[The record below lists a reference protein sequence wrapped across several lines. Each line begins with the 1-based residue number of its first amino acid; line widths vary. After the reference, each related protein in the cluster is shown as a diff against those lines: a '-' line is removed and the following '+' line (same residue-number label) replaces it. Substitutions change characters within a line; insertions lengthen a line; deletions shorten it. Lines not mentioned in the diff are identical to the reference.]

1 VAACYLPSQVADPDE
16 AVEIAREC
24 PHLGINGVSIEV
36 WPVVGSLAIA
46 AS

>member
-24 PHLGINGVSIEV
+24 PLLEINRVSIEV
-36 WPVVGSLAIA
+36 RPAVESLAIA
-46 AS
+46 TS